1 MKTFSILNEN
11 KRKQLKV
18 QEKSLNF
25 VKAED
30 LKKYLEVAD
39 KFLSDEG
46 KDIINY
52 LIVNNKTYISELG
65 TDTEENALAGFYNA
79 GSPKNKDLQEL
90 YKALSKL
97 VKDDRY
103 MEIPVF
109 QTRAQFNK
117 IINQEVSPDYVI
129 LNIESPEAQNKLSK
143 KFQPLIHKIC
153 RQYNGKS
160 NFTYDDL
167 ISAANEGFV
176 YALQSFGKK
185 KNADDKIDDNIVKY
199 TFLQYA
205 AQMIR
210 FSILD
215 AINNTSRTVRI
226 AKSQITKTRKE
237 QGQIA
242 KSNTVSGDK
251 TIGINNSD
259 DGNKTMFDF
268 IDSQEYSD
276 VSLNRSDLDRL
287 WSDIYKEIKREFGE
301 KVFNV
306 WCSFYGIN
314 DHEKLKNKE
323 LAKKYDVSNSL
334 ITYYCMKV
342 NTFLQKDKKVFAML
356 KDVYELMKECLNE
369 EDRNNHDYE
378 AYHINV
384 SQTSIDD

>member
-11 KRKQLKV
+11 KKQKLNV
-18 QEKSLNF
+18 QENSMNYVSDK
-25 VKAED
+25 D
-30 LKKYLEVAD
+30 LKKYLDIAN
-39 KFLSDEG
+39 KFLSNEG

-52 LIVNNKTYISELG
+52 LIINNKTYISELG

-79 GSPKNKDLQEL
+79 GEPTDKNLKEL
-90 YKALSKL
+90 YNALNVL
-97 VKDDRY
+97 VKDGRY
-103 MEIPVF
+103 LEIPVF
-109 QTRAQFNK
+109 QTKEQFDK
-117 IINQEVSPDYVI
+117 IINQEVSPDYII
-129 LNIESPEAQNKLSK
+129 LNIESPQAQNELSK

-153 RQYNGKS
+153 RQYHGKS
-160 NFTYDDL
+160 NFSYEDL
-167 ISAANEGFV
+167 MSAANEGFV
-176 YALQSFGKK
+176 YALNSFGKK
-185 KNADDKIDDNIVKY
+185 KNVDDQIDDNIVKY

-242 KSNTVSGDK
+242 KNNTVSGDK
-251 TIGINNSD
+251 QIGIHNSD
-259 DGNKTMFDF
+259 EGNKTMFDF

-276 VSLNRSDLDRL
+276 TSMNRADLDKL
-287 WSDIYKEIKREFGE
+287 WGEIYKEIKKEFGE

-314 DHEKLKNKE
+314 DYEKLKNKE
-323 LAKKYDVSNSL
+323 LAKKYNVSNSL

-378 AYHINV
+378 TYHI
-384 SQTSIDD
+384 SHAQSSIED